1 MKKLVTY
8 STLIILSFLMVACE
22 NYFDEH
28 IPKDQ
33 IDESK
38 VFEDDKMAQSA
49 MAYVYTL
56 LRNEGFFSGSRNGGG
71 FLLACYTD
79 ELEVTDT
86 DAAAYSNFFKGTVT
100 SSNAMITGLW
110 NSSYKQIYAVNNII
124 EGVTENEHLSIELSN
139 RLRGE
144 ALAIR
149 GIIHFY
155 LANTFGQVP
164 FITTTNYTINS
175 KIGKNTV
182 NQVNDFAI
190 ADLLQAEELLTT
202 SYPSLEKVM
211 LNKTVVQAF
220 LARIYLY
227 NQDYDKA
234 QYYAD
239 TVINSG
245 LYELEPLDK
254 VFIKES
260 KSAIW
265 QFKPSGNGQN
275 AVEGVSY
282 TFVSLPPPNTKLSS
296 NLLNSFENN
305 DQRKQLWT
313 KVVMNSQE
321 NAHAYKYKQ
330 NRPTASSLEYSVVM
344 RLAEMYLIVAEA
356 AAYKND
362 WDVYNLHI
370 NKVRNKSGLS
380 SVNITNI
387 ESALNTII
395 HERRLEFFCEFGHRF
410 YDLKRTNKLQILRE
424 VKPSWN
430 QNFQLLPL
438 PENELILNPN
448 LLPQNPGY

>member
-1 MKKLVTY
+1 
-8 STLIILSFLMVACE
+8 
-22 NYFDEH
+22 
-28 IPKDQ
+28 
-33 IDESK
+33 
-38 VFEDDKMAQSA
+38 
-49 MAYVYTL
+49 
-56 LRNEGFFSGSRNGGG
+56 
-71 FLLACYTD
+71 
-79 ELEVTDT
+79 
-86 DAAAYSNFFKGTVT
+86 
-100 SSNAMITGLW
+100 
-110 NSSYKQIYAVNNII
+110 
-124 EGVTENEHLSIELSN
+124 
-139 RLRGE
+139 
-144 ALAIR
+144 
-149 GIIHFY
+149 
-155 LANTFGQVP
+155 
-164 FITTTNYTINS
+164 
-175 KIGKNTV
+175 
-182 NQVNDFAI
+182 
-190 ADLLQAEELLTT
+190 
-202 SYPSLEKVM
+202 VM

-282 TFVSLPPPNTKLSS
+282 TFVSLPPPNAKLSS

-305 DQRKQLWT
+305 DKRKQLWT

-362 WDVYNLHI
+362 WDVFNLHI
-370 NKVRNKSGLS
+370 NKVRNRSSLS

-395 HERRLEFFCEFGHRF
+395 QERRVEFFCEFGHRF